1 MSTKYTEYYNQ
12 AGRLYAAISKKSSL
26 KKMDYSPDALRKV
39 AWDLR
44 KSGDMSDFV
53 FDYIANLTYDL
64 DDENLELTTEELAE
78 AQRKLG
84 DLILDY
90 EAGNI
95 SVDTEETKLGEL
107 MGQLSMRSRE
117 AVVDAESFS
126 DLKKYM
132 HVKRDIQYTLENE
145 LQVLFKKNKGVVF
158 LVGNVG
164 DGKSH
169 LLAYMKDKYQD
180 EFLNSRVDIINDA
193 TESDRPNQTAIET
206 LLRKL
211 QPFSDSMMMR
221 DSSRLIV
228 AINLGVI
235 TNLLTELRK
244 IGGFNQLVS
253 YLEKSGIVTGEVQ
266 EYTDAIFSNV
276 SFFTQKSFEIENGQT
291 KSAFY
296 EEMFNRVFSKRDNNP
311 FYKAYLQDV
320 ASRRERTLHKNFALM
335 LDERIKQSVI
345 YLLIRAQ
352 IEYKQII
359 SARVLMNFMYDIV
372 FTNREKI
379 TYDSYLPFLIFDNAD
394 ASPLLETISKMDPT
408 SNQTKAIDELSID
421 LFHAPNVLEIIEQ
434 RLGKENYSE
443 FKFMFDLFR
452 DKEEIPRYFVV
463 LVNTLLRVEFLLNAR
478 NSMLDNQAYKEF
490 VLTIQEVRDNSRSG
504 SLFELVNRSLDYWN
518 GNIGKEEYVVKMRS
532 NNATTVAVK
541 LDLEPVS
548 MLAQGSEIILTIE
561 NENAVSGKEYSN
573 IEIDYRTFEL
583 LQRVV
588 KGYVLKKEDR
598 QTAIKFDEFVSS
610 VTRNAKATKTNLLY
624 SPKVGKTFEL
634 KNSYDKVVLKEITE

>member
-132 HVKRDIQYTLENE
+132 HVKRDIQDTLENE

-193 TESDRPNQTAIET
+193 TESDRPNQTA
-206 LLRKL
+206 L
-211 QPFSDSMMMR
+211 M
-221 DSSRLIV
+221 SRLWTV
-228 AINLGVI
+228 FFGTA
-235 TNLLTELRK
+235 RCR
-244 IGGFNQLVS
+244 
-253 YLEKSGIVTGEVQ
+253 YPEK
-266 EYTDAIFSNV
+266 
-276 SFFTQKSFEIENGQT
+276 
-291 KSAFY
+291 
-296 EEMFNRVFSKRDNNP
+296 FSKP
-311 FYKAYLQDV
+311 GFQ
-320 ASRRERTLHKNFALM
+320 
-335 LDERIKQSVI
+335 
-345 YLLIRAQ
+345 
-352 IEYKQII
+352 
-359 SARVLMNFMYDIV
+359 
-372 FTNREKI
+372 
-379 TYDSYLPFLIFDNAD
+379 P
-394 ASPLLETISKMDPT
+394 KM
-408 SNQTKAIDELSID
+408 A
-421 LFHAPNVLEIIEQ
+421 
-434 RLGKENYSE
+434 
-443 FKFMFDLFR
+443 
-452 DKEEIPRYFVV
+452 
-463 LVNTLLRVEFLLNAR
+463 
-478 NSMLDNQAYKEF
+478 
-490 VLTIQEVRDNSRSG
+490 
-504 SLFELVNRSLDYWN
+504 
-518 GNIGKEEYVVKMRS
+518 
-532 NNATTVAVK
+532 
-541 LDLEPVS
+541 
-548 MLAQGSEIILTIE
+548 
-561 NENAVSGKEYSN
+561 
-573 IEIDYRTFEL
+573 
-583 LQRVV
+583 
-588 KGYVLKKEDR
+588 
-598 QTAIKFDEFVSS
+598 
-610 VTRNAKATKTNLLY
+610 
-624 SPKVGKTFEL
+624 
-634 KNSYDKVVLKEITE
+634 